1 MVRFLQQLPALTALL
16 SSSCCVIQLILNF
29 FSVSCA
35 GFAVFT
41 PYRSVLST
49 ITVLLLSYNLAT
61 TATAV
66 QTRHKLVVLI
76 VSILLMVS
84 PEVVQW
90 VNQSSATTLTATTT
104 KSHQYYRIHLDGL
117 GCEACANRIKNTLT
131 STEWI
136 SDAKVYF
143 NNKTAIV
150 EIRDNA
156 GTKNNQLVDLI
167 KSIDNKYDAQVLDS
181 WVI

>member
-1 MVRFLQQLPALTALL
+1 MVRFLQHLPALTALL

-49 ITVLLLSYNLAT
+49 VTILLLSYNLVTAT
-61 TATAV
+61 TAS
-66 QTRHKLVVLI
+66 QTRRKLVILV
-76 VSILLMVS
+76 VSVLLMVS
-84 PEVVQW
+84 PEIVQW
-90 VNQSSATTLTATTT
+90 VNQSSATTIATTA
-104 KSHQYYRIHLDGL
+104 KNHYYRIHLDGL
-117 GCEACANRIKNTLT
+117 GCEACANRIKNTLM

-150 EIRDNA
+150 QIKDNN
-156 GTKNNQLVDLI
+156 TENNELVDLI

-181 WVI
+181 W

>member
-1 MVRFLQQLPALTALL
+1 MIRFLQPLPALTALL

-41 PYRSVLST
+41 PYRSILST
-49 ITVLLLSYNLAT
+49 ITILLLSYNLVTTT
-61 TATAV
+61 TAT
-66 QTRHKLVVLI
+66 QTKRKLVVLI
-76 VSILLMVS
+76 VSVLLMVS

-90 VNQSSATTLTATTT
+90 VNQSSTTT
-104 KSHQYYRIHLDGL
+104 PSTAEKSHYYRIHLDGL
-117 GCEACANRIKNTLT
+117 GCEACANRIKSTLL

-136 SDAKVYF
+136 SDATVYF

-150 EIRDNA
+150 QIKDDN
-156 GTKNNQLVDLI
+156 TEMENNELVDLI